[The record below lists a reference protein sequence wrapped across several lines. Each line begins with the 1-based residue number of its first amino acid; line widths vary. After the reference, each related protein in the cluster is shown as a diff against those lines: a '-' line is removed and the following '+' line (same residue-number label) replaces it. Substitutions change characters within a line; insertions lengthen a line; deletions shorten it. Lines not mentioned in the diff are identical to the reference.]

1 MEKTSVLKNTCF
13 GSKYMKKLIY
23 HSGLIFLISFLSYQI
38 IVFIES
44 TISSTVG
51 PGEFGQYKFLIRFV
65 HGCSHLLLLGQ
76 DYALFYFLSKYL
88 KEKKPGAYQGY
99 FKWIFTSLIKRS
111 ILFVLAIIWL
121 HYETKGVVTLDITLG
136 SVIVPIICVD
146 TILNKHLLFHKAYL
160 RSFIPRAILQS
171 SSFTFFIFALLYF
184 EYPLT
189 TEHIILSYGAS
200 FLVCCLAYYL
210 LSLPFA
216 KPHKT
221 NDSTNKK
228 QWVSNGLH
236 FSISTFVITQSRS
249 VIYFL
254 VKFYEDWAPS
264 SGVEISES
272 TLGYL
277 GTITTITFSYHLYT
291 KGIELYLKPIIT
303 RHLESGLLIELQQ
316 EIIHANRIRYLIV
329 WAITLGICLFP
340 EHYLYSWG
348 DDNQYMQIIP
358 ELLTC
363 AVLYHVYTICQPALD
378 YMIFGGHQKLV
389 SRLLQIKF
397 LSICLLAYFLIPQ
410 YGLMG
415 AVIADSLP
423 AALSALAAAIW
434 VRKHGT
440 IRPLALL

>member
-1 MEKTSVLKNTCF
+1 MEKTGVFKNTCF

-51 PGEFGQYKFLIRFV
+51 PSEFGQYKFLIRFV
-65 HGCSHLLLLGQ
+65 HGCSHLFLLGQ

-88 KEKKPGAYQGY
+88 KEKKPGAYQSY
-99 FKWIFTSLIKRS
+99 FRWIFSSLIKRS
-111 ILFVLAIIWL
+111 CLFISAIVWL
-121 HYETKGVVTLDITLG
+121 YYQGLVTLDITLG
-136 SVIVPIICVD
+136 SAIVPIICID

-160 RSFIPRAILQS
+160 RSFIPRALLQS
-171 SSFTFFIFALLYF
+171 SSFTFFIFALLYLQH
-184 EYPLT
+184 PLT
-189 TEHIILSYGAS
+189 TEYIVLSYGAS
-200 FLVCCLAYYL
+200 FIVCCLAYYL
-210 LSLPFA
+210 LSRPFS
-216 KPHKT
+216 KSHDT
-221 NDSTNKK
+221 TDTTEKK
-228 QWVSNGLH
+228 QWISNGLH

-249 VIYFL
+249 IIFFL
-254 VKFYEDWAPS
+254 VNYYAFWAPS

-291 KGIELYLKPIIT
+291 KSIELYLKPIIT
-303 RHLESGLLIELQQ
+303 RHLESGLLVELQQ

-340 EHYLYSWG
+340 EHYLFSWG

-363 AVLYHVYTICQPALD
+363 AVLYHIYTICQPALD
-378 YMIFGGHQKLV
+378 FMIFGGHQKLV

-397 LSICLLAYFLIPQ
+397 LSICLLAYLLIPQ
-410 YGLMG
+410 FGLMG

-423 AALSALAAAIW
+423 AALSALTAAIW
-434 VRKHGT
+434 VRKHGMV
-440 IRPLALL
+440 RPLALI